1 MRDKQFKKF
10 LKEEFE
16 KNNKCPVELSD
27 VLPEE
32 NLKNLNDN
40 LYNKYKK
47 QQKLSKCFSLTSL
60 VTVLLL
66 MVSIIAFSIKMGD
79 YHSKLEN
86 SPILSDEAREY
97 IIDYCDSV
105 RNVKKICIEFF
116 GEERY
121 IAIYSNM
128 KMIDKE
134 KHILYFYETNLTDK
148 EIIFICNDEFEC
160 TIIENKYGYIYD
172 FGIKGSCNIDLKI
185 KVENSIRTIKIN

>member
-32 NLKNLNDN
+32 NLKNLNNN

-47 QQKLSKCFSLTSL
+47 QQKLSICFSLTSL
-60 VTVLLL
+60 VTVLVL
-66 MVSIIAFSIKMGD
+66 MVSIIAFSIKLGD
-79 YHSKLEN
+79 YHAKLEN
-86 SPILSDEAREY
+86 SPILSDQARDY
-97 IIDYCDSV
+97 IIQYCDEKRDV
-105 RNVKKICIEFF
+105 QPVAIEYFRWNKF
-116 GEERY
+116 V
-121 IAIYSNM
+121 AVYSNT
-128 KMIDKE
+128 KFIDKQ
-134 KHILYFYETNLTDK
+134 KHILLFYETNLTDK
-148 EIIFICNDEFEC
+148 EIIFICNDSFEC

-172 FGIKGSCNIDLKI
+172 FGIKGSCNIELKI